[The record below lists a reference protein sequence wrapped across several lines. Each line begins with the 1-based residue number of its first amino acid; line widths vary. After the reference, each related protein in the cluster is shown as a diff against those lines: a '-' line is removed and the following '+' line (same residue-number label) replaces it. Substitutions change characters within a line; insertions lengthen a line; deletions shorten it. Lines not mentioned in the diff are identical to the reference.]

1 MSILRE
7 PRSRMRR
14 QDQHVDPGPGTL
26 EPGSPIREILLR
38 STALRKAAD
47 QLLDSVLPV
56 EGDDS
61 RMIAPRSAVDALRR
75 AAQAW
80 STPVE

>member
-1 MSILRE
+1 
-7 PRSRMRR
+7 MRR

-38 STALRKAAD
+38 ATALRMTAD
-47 QLLDSVLPV
+47 QLLDSMIPL

-61 RMIAPRSAVDALRR
+61 RMIAPRSAVEALRR

>member
-1 MSILRE
+1 
-7 PRSRMRR
+7 MRR
-14 QDQHVDPGPGTL
+14 KDQQVDPGPGTL

-47 QLLDSVLPV
+47 QLLDSVLPL

-61 RMIAPRSAVDALRR
+61 KMIAPRSAVDALRSV
-75 AAQAW
+75 AQAW
-80 STPVE
+80 SSPVE

>member
-1 MSILRE
+1 
-7 PRSRMRR
+7 MRR
-14 QDQHVDPGPGTL
+14 DQQVDPGPGTL

-47 QLLDSVLPV
+47 QLLDAALPLQ
-56 EGDDS
+56 GDDS
-61 RMIAPRSAVDALRR
+61 KVIAPRSAIDALRR

>member
-1 MSILRE
+1 
-7 PRSRMRR
+7 MRR
-14 QDQHVDPGPGTL
+14 KDQQVDPGPGTL

-47 QLLDSVLPV
+47 QLLDSVLPL

-61 RMIAPRSAVDALRR
+61 KMIAPRSAVDALRS

-80 STPVE
+80 SSPVE

>member
-1 MSILRE
+1 
-7 PRSRMRR
+7 MRR
-14 QDQHVDPGPGTL
+14 KDQQVDPGPGTL

-47 QLLDSVLPV
+47 QLLDSALPL

-61 RMIAPRSAVDALRR
+61 KMIAPRSAVDALRR